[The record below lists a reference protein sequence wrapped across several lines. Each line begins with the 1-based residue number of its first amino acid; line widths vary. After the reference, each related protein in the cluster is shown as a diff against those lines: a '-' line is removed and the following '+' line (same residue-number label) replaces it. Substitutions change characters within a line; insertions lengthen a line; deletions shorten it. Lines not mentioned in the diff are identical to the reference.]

1 AQLLRLILGYCG
13 LDWTLREAAGYS
25 VLFGQ
30 LISDMA
36 VRFRLVSARYWIKA
50 LLAECM
56 GQWRSTATPGHL
68 RFVAVDGTTVQGPG
82 AKETWYRL
90 HMAIDLVRLRLLHT
104 ELTDTHQGER
114 LEYYPLQE
122 GDVVVADRGYNRPC
136 ELVEQ
141 AARGVCVVVRY
152 NAHGMRVY
160 DEAGQAIKVAQWLR
174 EQPEASVSR
183 SVRIRS

>member
-1 AQLLRLILGYCG
+1 MHPPLE
-13 LDWTLREAAGYS
+13 DYS
-25 VLFGQ
+25 
-30 LISDMA
+30 I
-36 VRFRLVSARYWIKA
+36 RYWIKA

-174 EQPEASVSR
+174 EQPVQKRGQASACPPSCVSFT
-183 SVRIRS
+183 